1 MKKKYGGL
9 QLILDNVG
17 GPFFLT
23 LCIVILRLVRNQGMS
38 PEAARTMMSSNFGS
52 ILILV
57 GCFVCMI
64 LELTWFSQYAALQL
78 MMGHTRK
85 QLFVMFQ
92 WVKLGSAVLISLLS
106 LGMGMLLG
114 KNFNLFSAIGT
125 LGILFL
131 VQGLCEMAAALSMR
145 FQRMVMVMIL
155 LLAGGIGFFTSYCT
169 MMILKEGEV
178 PALLS
183 GEFFGEY
190 PILLGGLILLVYVI
204 LAVISWILLRKAE
217 VRQ

>member
-17 GPFFLT
+17 GTFFLT

-155 LLAGGIGFFTSYCT
+155 LLAGGIGF
-169 MMILKEGEV
+169 LH
-178 PALLS
+178 
-183 GEFFGEY
+183 
-190 PILLGGLILLVYVI
+190 LI
-204 LAVISWILLRKAE
+204 AP
-217 VRQ
+217 

>member
-1 MKKKYGGL
+1 MKKKYGGA
-9 QLILDNVG
+9 QMVLDNVG
-17 GPFFLT
+17 CTFFLT
-23 LCIVILRLVRNQGMS
+23 LCIVMLRLVRNQGMS
-38 PEAARTMMSSNFGS
+38 PEETRSMMISNFGS

-92 WVKLGSAVLISLLS
+92 WVKLGSAVLISLLP

-114 KNFNLFSAIGT
+114 QKSNPSSVIGT

-131 VQGLCEMAAALSMR
+131 VQGLCELVSALSMR
-145 FQRMVMVMIL
+145 FRRMVIVMIL

-169 MMILKEGEV
+169 MMILKEGKV

-190 PILLGGLILLVYVI
+190 PILLGGLILLAYVI
-204 LAVISWILLRKAE
+204 LAVISWILLRKVE

>member
-1 MKKKYGGL
+1 
-9 QLILDNVG
+9 
-17 GPFFLT
+17 
-23 LCIVILRLVRNQGMS
+23 MS
-38 PEAARTMMSSNFGS
+38 PEETRTMIISNFGS

-78 MMGHTRK
+78 MMGRTRK
-85 QLFVMFQ
+85 QLFVMVQ
-92 WVKLGSAVLISLLS
+92 WVKLGSAVLISLLP

-114 KNFNLFSAIGT
+114 QKSNPSGVIGT

-131 VQGLCEMAAALSMR
+131 VQGLCELAAALSMR
-145 FQRMVMVMIL
+145 FQRMVIVMIL

-169 MMILKEGEV
+169 MMILKKGEV

-204 LAVISWILLRKAE
+204 LAAISWILLRKAE